1 MLLWLYICSILFRC
15 TAEEPFFSGQPLG
28 EGGSETGKPDAGGGD
43 TGNDNQSGYNP
54 DKSWF
59 DNVIT
64 FLISIPSKIQDVFV
78 IIRDSLL
85 TSVVNMAT
93 NLGQFAKDVGAGF
106 ENISSWLV
114 NLGSNIGGFIAELG
128 SNIGGFFGN
137 LVSNLQSFFNNL
149 VQNIQQG
156 FAGIADTIL
165 HLFIPTDEQ
174 KEAHIQ
180 QELAMQETIRS
191 KIPFVPYFQDEIQKA
206 FSYQESTDFL
216 HLRFEGWDMNL
227 GIIKIHTPDVDF
239 TKVRDAYEPYR
250 IYVRGFLLL
259 IVYGMAGVYIV
270 KFILNY
276 GATDAVN
283 VAVRGGKE

>member
-1 MLLWLYICSILFRC
+1 MLFWLYICSILFRC
-15 TAEEPFFSGQPLG
+15 TAKKSFFSGQPLG
-28 EGGSETGKPDAGGGD
+28 QGGSEVNPPDAGGGD
-43 TGNDNQSGYNP
+43 TGDDNQSSYNP

-64 FLISIPSKIQDVFV
+64 FLISIPNKIQDVFI
-78 IIRDSLL
+78 IIRDSLVS
-85 TSVVNMAT
+85 SVVDLGT
-93 NLGQFAKDVGAGF
+93 NFSQFVKDFGTGLS
-106 ENISSWLV
+106 NISSWISG
-114 NLGSNIGGFIAELG
+114 LGSNIGGFIANLG
-128 SNIGGFFGN
+128 NNIGGFFGN
-137 LVSNLQSFFNNL
+137 LVTNLQNFFGNL

-174 KEAHIQ
+174 RDAHIQ

-191 KIPFVPYFQDEIQKA
+191 KIPFVSYFQDEIQKA
-206 FSYQESTDFL
+206 FSYQENTDFL

-227 GIIKIHTPDVDF
+227 GIVKIHTPDVDF
-239 TKVRDAYEPYR
+239 TQVRDAYEPYR